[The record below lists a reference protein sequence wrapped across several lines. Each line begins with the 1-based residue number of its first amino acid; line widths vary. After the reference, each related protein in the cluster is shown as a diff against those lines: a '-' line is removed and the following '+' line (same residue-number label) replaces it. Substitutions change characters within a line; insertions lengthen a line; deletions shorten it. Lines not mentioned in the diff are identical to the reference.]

1 MNLNENN
8 KIDNFNELKN
18 KNDNVLRA
26 FNSTSEA
33 HASVNSVLVNSSESL
48 KDCLDK
54 NQVNKKY
61 VEDLNNAIINYVEGG
76 TISSIS
82 QHLPEDIKDSIRKLH
97 ENSLKKELMWRAE
110 ADLAK
115 KNHDAL
121 VTAKQRELN
130 IWRCVGGVCSIVA
143 IGALA
148 AIVKNKNT
156 SNNTSDKTD
165 MDIKEER
172 VGSISVFKNT
182 FSLLWK
188 KWD

>member
-97 ENSLKKELMWRAE
+97 ENSLKKELM
-110 ADLAK
+110 
-115 KNHDAL
+115 
-121 VTAKQRELN
+121 
-130 IWRCVGGVCSIVA
+130 
-143 IGALA
+143 
-148 AIVKNKNT
+148 
-156 SNNTSDKTD
+156 
-165 MDIKEER
+165 
-172 VGSISVFKNT
+172 
-182 FSLLWK
+182 
-188 KWD
+188 